1 MCYLR
6 MDVCIPCAGVTKRPK
21 VKDSKSFR
29 VDVQGF
35 DSLPPHYTII
45 LICMYNSELFTAAT
59 EITEGTEIT
68 SGICYGLCV
77 LCGKKLQKT
86 DAD

>member
-1 MCYLR
+1 
-6 MDVCIPCAGVTKRPK
+6 
-21 VKDSKSFR
+21 
-29 VDVQGF
+29 
-35 DSLPPHYTII
+35 
-45 LICMYNSELFTAAT
+45 MYNSELFTAAT